1 MAAYR
6 RPPLGQHFLRDARY
20 AERAVEA
27 AGLRPDDVVLEVG
40 PGKGVLTRLLA
51 PRVARV
57 VAVEL
62 DPRLADGIEEARIP
76 NVDLVRGDAVQV
88 EWPPFTACV
97 SNLPYQ
103 ISSPF
108 LFRLLGRGFRVAVLL
123 VQKEFADRLVAQ
135 PDTADYGRLTV
146 NAARRADVRIL
157 AKVPPGAFDPPP
169 KVDSALVMLTPRP
182 PAFDVA
188 DEATYEKVVEAAF
201 SQRRK
206 KLSNALGAL
215 PPPLSSRLAGL
226 PFADR
231 RAGELT
237 PEDFAA
243 VTRHLLGGA
252 S

>member
-1 MAAYR
+1 MPR
-6 RPPLGQHFLRDARY
+6 GRPPLGQHFLRDVRY
-20 AERAVEA
+20 AERAVKA
-27 AGLRPDDVVLEVG
+27 AQLRPDDVVLEVG

-51 PRVARV
+51 PRVAKV
-57 VAVEL
+57 VAIEL
-62 DPRLADGIEEARIP
+62 DPRLADGLEEAAIP

-88 EWPPFTACV
+88 AWPPFTACV

-108 LFRLLGRGFRVAVLL
+108 LFRLLARDFRVAVLL

-135 PDTADYGRLTV
+135 PDTSDYGRLTV
-146 NAARRADVRIL
+146 NAARRADVRVL

-169 KVDSALVMLTPRP
+169 RVDSALVLLAPRAP
-182 PAFDVA
+182 SFEVP
-188 DEATYEKVVEAAF
+188 DEAAYEKVVEAAF
-201 SQRRK
+201 NQRRK
-206 KLSNALGAL
+206 KLSNALTSL
-215 PPPLSSRLAGL
+215 PRPLSARLAGV

-243 VTRHLLGGA
+243 VTRHLLG
-252 S
+252 